1 MLKLH
6 CIQNER
12 VYIEEIPPLVPACYY
27 KLRYDSTSTMLVGF
41 DGCFAIYYLW
51 DKHSTD
57 RGFNKTLKV
66 RVGNDI
72 VEQKWCGLVH
82 SNAQSL
88 SSCLRRNDW
97 FPNEYMSVYTREG
110 YVAAEVETVKVLL
123 DKHGYT
129 LTKNLLGTYV
139 PVRCLGA
146 AANKE

>member
-1 MLKLH
+1 MKLH
-6 CIQNER
+6 CIQNDR
-12 VYIEEIPPLVPACYY
+12 VYIDNIPMPIPSCYH
-27 KLRYDSTSTMLVGF
+27 KLKYDSTAIMLVGF
-41 DGCFAIYYLW
+41 DRCFISYYLW
-51 DKHSTD
+51 DRLSTD
-57 RGFNKTLKV
+57 RGFNLTLPIKINS
-66 RVGNDI
+66 RI
-72 VEQKWCGLVH
+72 VEQKWCGLIH